1 MCAAQRL
8 LENNVAEI
16 LQHEACCRLESY
28 ALGDQAIGIWTLL
41 YKAAD
46 NLDGKLHPS
55 DSPLKALR
63 LFLEETLRAYQSMT
77 GEPWEPRERPAPAE
91 LKLVTMPEPE
101 PAA

>member
-8 LENNVAEI
+8 LENNAAEV

-46 NLDGKLHPS
+46 NLDGKLHTN

-63 LFLEETLRAYQSMT
+63 LFLEEALRAYQAIT
-77 GEPWEPRERPAPAE
+77 GEPWEPRERPAIEE
-91 LKLVTMPEPE
+91 LKPVTTRE